1 MAYKGRYNPIHPK
14 KYKGDHHNIIYR
26 SLWERKFM
34 VYCDTSDN
42 IIEWGSEEIIIPYLS
57 PWDGRMHRYFPDFYI
72 KVKQHDGSV
81 KKLIIEVKHK
91 KQCSP
96 PEKTPNRKTKK
107 WFKEV
112 KTWGVNSAKWKYA
125 TNWCENNG
133 MEFKILNEDHIG
145 IKYK

>member
-1 MAYKGRYNPIHPK
+1 MAYKGRYNPQHPK

-72 KVKQHDGSV
+72 KVRQHDGSI
-81 KKLIIEVKHK
+81 KKFIIEVKPK

-96 PEKTPNRKTKK
+96 PDKSPKRKTKK

-125 TNWCENNG
+125 SNWCENNN
-133 MEFKILNEDHIG
+133 MEFKILTEDHLG